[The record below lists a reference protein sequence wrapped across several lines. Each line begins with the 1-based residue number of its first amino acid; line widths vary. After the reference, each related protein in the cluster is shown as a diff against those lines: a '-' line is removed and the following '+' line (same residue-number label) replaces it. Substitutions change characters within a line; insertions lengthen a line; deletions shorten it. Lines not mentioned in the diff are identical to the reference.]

1 MKGYNYFS
9 ILSNGSFLKAR
20 SSEFKN
26 FADLLSEDREGKN
39 KENVEFKYFDNR
51 ASSMGNHVGNR
62 EGLCRGQ
69 QVFRSLVQQ

>member
-39 KENVEFKYFDNR
+39 KENIEFKYFDNR
-51 ASSMGNHVGNR
+51 ASSMGQP
-62 EGLCRGQ
+62 CR
-69 QVFRSLVQQ
+69 